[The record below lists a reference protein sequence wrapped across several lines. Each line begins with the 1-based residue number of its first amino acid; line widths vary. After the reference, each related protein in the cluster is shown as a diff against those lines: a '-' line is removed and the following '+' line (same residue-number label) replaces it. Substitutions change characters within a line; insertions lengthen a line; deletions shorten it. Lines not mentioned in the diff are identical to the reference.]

1 MVPGKREREDPRT
14 SVTAAKGEMLRLKSV
29 EVGRTMVEMSSS
41 WWACVQVVVVVV
53 YGVCMYVFEFGFLCR
68 LSRRCRR
75 IKKRGGGIIAF
86 SFSNSVS
93 TLLSAVLYVVE
104 RVGMQ
109 TEDKM
114 H

>member
-1 MVPGKREREDPRT
+1 VSKWLVLYMV
-14 SVTAAKGEMLRLKSV
+14 
-29 EVGRTMVEMSSS
+29 
-41 WWACVQVVVVVV
+41 CV
-53 YGVCMYVFEFGFLCR
+53 YVFEVWFLCR

-86 SFSNSVS
+86 SFPNSVS